1 MNTSEFNLTQL
12 SWFDKC
18 NLMSE
23 PQRYILIKRFYG
35 FRSYAG
41 LTSTSLDIIARY
53 AVRTCKGGCQYKNSK
68 ISGQTCDGLAHIF
81 VKIIAFIYVV
91 KIW

>member
-1 MNTSEFNLTQL
+1 
-12 SWFDKC
+12 
-18 NLMSE
+18 MSE

-35 FRSYAG
+35 FRSSAG

-81 VKIIAFIYVV
+81 VKVIAFIYVCKQPQGKPELSLRV
-91 KIW
+91 ISQDSRI